1 MVISKRSQLPF
12 GLAKSDQNPPWVEKI
27 GTHRGTGKIFLL
39 PLYETWEKA
48 LSSKWEIIDSP
59 RPIEELS
66 PEHGML

>member
-39 PLYETWEKA
+39 PLYET
-48 LSSKWEIIDSP
+48 
-59 RPIEELS
+59 
-66 PEHGML
+66 